1 MVGLNVQGALISS
14 ASVYQSRSNPRD
26 RSWSM
31 GEVFSMVWTWVLEIF
46 QNRWCFK
53 FYSSFVSLMTN
64 LSKTALQI

>member
-46 QNRWCFK
+46 QNR
-53 FYSSFVSLMTN
+53 
-64 LSKTALQI
+64 